1 MHARHPSIHSHRPV
15 PRHTHAR
22 MHSRD
27 GRGRRCIH
35 TVIPY
40 IHTRYTRGVDSYST
54 DPRIGDKKNKCT
66 LDRFPVTYTRRG
78 PSGSVVGHDTTRH
91 THIYTYSSLFHFIC
105 IYCPRSTYIL
115 QTRTTKRARPRHG
128 WQSINRARV
137 RAFVDATPRDRD
149 WRRSS
154 DDETGERNERT
165 NAFVVVVVVVVSDET
180 RPRVV
185 HARVSSV
192 SGKSIHWPSA

>member
-1 MHARHPSIHSHRPV
+1 
-15 PRHTHAR
+15 

-78 PSGSVVGHDTTRH
+78 PSGSVVGHDTHTRH
-91 THIYTYSSLFHFIC
+91 TYSSLFHFIC
-105 IYCPRSTYIL
+105 IYCPRTKYIL
-115 QTRTTKRARPRHG
+115 QTRTPKRARPRHG
-128 WQSINRARV
+128 WQSIARACIHSSTR
-137 RAFVDATPRDRD
+137 RPAT
-149 WRRSS
+149 
-154 DDETGERNERT
+154 ETGDDRATTRRAKRTNER
-165 NAFVVVVVVVVSDET
+165 VVVVVVSDET